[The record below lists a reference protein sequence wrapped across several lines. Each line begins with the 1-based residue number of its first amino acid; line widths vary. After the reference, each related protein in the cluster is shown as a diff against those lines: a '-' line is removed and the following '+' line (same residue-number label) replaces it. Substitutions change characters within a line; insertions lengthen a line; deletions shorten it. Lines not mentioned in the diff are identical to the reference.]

1 MPVTMEQVRGKLEP
15 IEPDYTEA
23 SKLGPDAMPFLEQLA
38 NSGDLIFAPRA
49 VYLASLIGG
58 DKAVRI
64 LLSAA
69 RSPVTIIR
77 VQAAAAARNL
87 PKEKTED
94 ILLKA
99 LDDSDFGVRN
109 VALKSIKA
117 LSPTAAMSEA
127 IQKKIT
133 ALSKSDPEQFIRES
147 SNDLLKHSPLK

>member
-1 MPVTMEQVRGKLEP
+1 
-15 IEPDYTEA
+15 
-23 SKLGPDAMPFLEQLA
+23 
-38 NSGDLIFAPRA
+38 

-87 PKEKTED
+87 PKEKTEN